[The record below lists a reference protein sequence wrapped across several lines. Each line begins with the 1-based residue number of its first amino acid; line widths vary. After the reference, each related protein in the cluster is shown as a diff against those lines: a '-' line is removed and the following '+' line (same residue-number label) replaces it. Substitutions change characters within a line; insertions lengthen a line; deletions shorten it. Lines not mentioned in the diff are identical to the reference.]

1 MGIRVIKG
9 GSAIFGGFMKEFRKN
24 IAGRGTTLNTVNRF
38 ESQKIV
44 MEPYDGE
51 EFEEGERP
59 RLKTEFLK
67 DSSKSIVTEN
77 TSPDIPFTYSIN
89 PYRGCEHG
97 CTYCYARPTHEYLGH
112 SAGLDFESKIY
123 VKQEAPKLLR
133 EKFMSR
139 SWKGEQITIS
149 GNTDCYQPIERRLK
163 LTRACLEVMAEFRN
177 PVSMITKNA
186 LITRDIDIL
195 SEMAK
200 WNGAYIFI
208 SITTLDNDL
217 CGDLE
222 PRTSRPQA
230 RLKALEELA
239 KAGIPVGVNVAP
251 VIPGLNDHEMSLIL
265 KAANEHGAVSA
276 GYTPVRLPLAVAPLF
291 EAWLEEKRPLRKDK
305 IMQNIRDM
313 RGGKNNDAHFGTRMR
328 GQGAIAENLRQM
340 YQISIRKFGLN
351 QKKIELD
358 SSRFRRP
365 GDQLDL
371 LSLLDDK

>member
-1 MGIRVIKG
+1 
-9 GSAIFGGFMKEFRKN
+9 
-24 IAGRGTTLNTVNRF
+24 
-38 ESQKIV
+38 
-44 MEPYDGE
+44 
-51 EFEEGERP
+51 
-59 RLKTEFLK
+59 
-67 DSSKSIVTEN
+67 
-77 TSPDIPFTYSIN
+77 
-89 PYRGCEHG
+89 
-97 CTYCYARPTHEYLGH
+97 
-112 SAGLDFESKIY
+112 
-123 VKQEAPKLLR
+123 
-133 EKFMSR
+133 MSR

-163 LTRACLEVMAEFRN
+163 LTRACLEVMAEFKN

-200 WNGAYIFI
+200 WNGVYVFI

-230 RLKALEELA
+230 RLKAIEELA

-251 VIPGLNDHEMSLIL
+251 VIPGLNDHEMAPIL
-265 KAANEHGAVSA
+265 KAAKEHGAVSA

-305 IMQNIRDM
+305 VMQNIRDM
-313 RGGKNNDAHFGTRMR
+313 RGGKNNDAYFGTRMR

-340 YQISIRKFGLN
+340 YQISIRKFALN

-358 SSRFRRP
+358 SSHFRRP